1 MTLKFYINIHKH
13 IAIGNNCFRSTKSLV
28 KSKKIFFE
36 QFSGQ
41 LCNLRST
48 KSRGADYGH
57 AVMPRMPAHLTT
69 LNTWR
74 SDTS

>member
-13 IAIGNNCFRSTKSLV
+13 IAIGNNCFRSTKRLV
-28 KSKKIFFE
+28 EQKIFFE

-48 KSRGADYGH
+48 KRL
-57 AVMPRMPAHLTT
+57 HL
-69 LNTWR
+69 
-74 SDTS
+74 